1 MHEGKSYQ
9 IEDITDTL
17 YHFVQ
22 GFLVALAGLLKP
34 SDAAV
39 NGVERHTVDGVSD
52 FVLQLPNQTMH

>member
-1 MHEGKSYQ
+1 MRGRKSYQ
-9 IEDITDTL
+9 TGDITDTL

-34 SDAAV
+34 SDVVV

-52 FVLQLPNQTMH
+52 FVPQLPNQTMH